1 MKQILNKVL
10 FFLLICTCLILI
22 AFFPREAMVTG
33 EGRAVTVVYSYDFS
47 WQVYKANL
55 SDFIN
60 GLVTEKTLGE
70 TRYNKPVEEEIAIYF
85 PRSLKII
92 FTAFFLSLVAGIAKG
107 IFDFKKAQ
115 KRTNIIGNG
124 TTWLF
129 LSIPDFFMILIVQWV
144 IIFYFNWI
152 DIFGHEYWYN
162 FIIPSLLVSIY
173 PSMYISRITSAAIAG
188 EAAQQYVQ
196 VAKSKGFNQNAII
209 LKHILKNCASPI
221 LTSTPSMLIYILSN
235 LLFVEYLLDYKGAAY
250 RLWLALDF
258 KPNIF
263 IGRET
268 LYEPSIVIGFGIC
281 FMAIVLIVQI
291 ASQLVSRV
299 IDPR

>member
-1 MKQILNKVL
+1 MKQILSKVL
-10 FFLLICTCLILI
+10 FFLMICTCLVLI

-47 WQVYKANL
+47 WQVYKENL
-55 SDFIN
+55 SSFIN
-60 GLVTEKTLGE
+60 GLVTENTLGE
-70 TRYNKPVEEEIAIYF
+70 TRYQKPVEEEILIYF

-92 FTAFFLSLVAGIAKG
+92 ITAFFLSLVIGTAKG
-107 IFDFKKAQ
+107 IFDFKNVH
-115 KRTNIIGNG
+115 KRANIVGNG

-173 PSMYISRITSAAIAG
+173 PSMYISRITSAAMAG

-196 VAKSKGFNQNAII
+196 VAKSKGFNQNVII
-209 LKHILKNCASPI
+209 LKHILKNCVSPI
-221 LTSTPSMLIYILSN
+221 LNSTPSMVIYILSN

-258 KPNIF
+258 KPSIF

-291 ASQLVSRV
+291 TSQLVSRR

>member
-1 MKQILNKVL
+1 LTQITSKIL
-10 FFLLICTCLILI
+10 FFLMVSTCLILI
-22 AFFPREAMVTG
+22 ALFPRDAMVTG
-33 EGRAVTVVYSYDFS
+33 KGRAVTVVYSYEFS
-47 WQVYKANL
+47 WQVYKENL
-55 SDFIN
+55 TGFYN
-60 GLVTEKTLGE
+60 GMLNEKTLGK
-70 TRYNKPVEEEIAIYF
+70 TRYHKPVEEEIAIYF

-92 FTAFFLSLVAGIAKG
+92 ITAFFLSLVTGIAKG
-107 IFDFKKAQ
+107 IFDFKKTHKPA
-115 KRTNIIGNG
+115 NIFGNG

-129 LSIPDFFMILIVQWV
+129 LSNPDFFMILSVQWV

-188 EAAQQYVQ
+188 EEAQQYVQ

-209 LKHILKNCASPI
+209 LKHILKNCANPI
-221 LTSTPSMLIYILSN
+221 LNSTPSMVIYILSN

-258 KPNIF
+258 KSSIF

-268 LYEPSIVIGFGIC
+268 LYEPSVVIGFGIC
-281 FMAIVLIVQI
+281 FLVIVLIVQI
-291 ASQLVSRV
+291 TSQLVSRV